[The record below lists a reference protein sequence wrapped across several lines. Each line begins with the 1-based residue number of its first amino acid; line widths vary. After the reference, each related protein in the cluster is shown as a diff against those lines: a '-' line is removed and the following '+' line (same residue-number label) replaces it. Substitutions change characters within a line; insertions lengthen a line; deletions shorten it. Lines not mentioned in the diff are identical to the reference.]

1 MGNALEQLRKET
13 RDDARLYGCIRE
25 LYEQGVPFEELKAV
39 IPDIR
44 RTRGAVT
51 YEKNAGKQ

>member
-25 LYEQGVPFEELKAV
+25 LYPAHS
-39 IPDIR
+39 
-44 RTRGAVT
+44 
-51 YEKNAGKQ
+51 